1 MNGYLEDLK
10 DMEFAYAPHFS
21 TAKDVTN
28 QAAQVGLN
36 VLNGEYKQVPVTK
49 VRELVEENAFIL
61 DVREEAEYKN
71 GHLKNAVNIPL
82 GQIRDRL
89 NEIPKDKNVYL
100 HCRSSQRSYLAIKIL
115 QGYGYDK
122 LFNIQGSFLGISLY
136 EYFDDKRLG
145 REPILT
151 KYNFK

>member
-10 DMEFAYAPHFS
+10 DMEFAYAPDFS

-36 VLNGEYKQVPVTK
+36 VLNEEYKQVPVTK
-49 VRELVEENAFIL
+49 VRELVENGAFIL
-61 DVREEAEYKN
+61 DVRGEDEFNN
-71 GHLKNAVNIPL
+71 GHLKNAINIPL

-89 NEIPKDKNVYL
+89 DEIPKDKDIYL

-115 QGYGYDK
+115 QGNGYTN
-122 LFNIQGSFLGISLY
+122 LYNIQGSFLGISLY
-136 EYFDDKRLG
+136 EYYNDKILG
-145 REPILT
+145 REPIVT
-151 KYNFK
+151 EYNFN